1 MKVINLSETNSAISR
16 YVAQMR
22 DITYQGNRCLFR
34 NNLKRIGMMMAYEIS
49 KTLHYS
55 SKSILTPL
63 DECKVSTYDDKI
75 VIGTVLRAGLSLHE
89 GFLQVFDDADAG
101 FVAAYRREDGNDI
114 SIQLDYLACP
124 PLDNS
129 TFMLVDPM
137 LATGRSFYTSY
148 QAYLSNGTPSKIHIV
163 AVVASQQGVSYLK
176 ECFPSDD
183 VTLWC
188 AVIDPELN
196 DLSYIVPGLGD
207 CGDLCFGE
215 KMENKTP

>member
-1 MKVINLSETNSAISR
+1 MKVVNLSETNSAISR

-22 DITYQGNRCLFR
+22 DITVQGNRHVFR
-34 NNLKRIGMMMAYEIS
+34 CNLKRIGMLMAYEIS
-49 KTLHYS
+49 KTLDYR
-55 SKSILTPL
+55 SKTILTPL
-63 DECKVSTYDDKI
+63 TECEVSTYNDR
-75 VIGTVLRAGLSLHE
+75 VVVGTVLRAGLSLHE
-89 GFLQVFDDADAG
+89 GFMQIFDEADAG
-101 FVAAYRREDGNDI
+101 FVAAYRKEDGSDI

-124 PLDNS
+124 SLDNC

-137 LATGRSFYTSY
+137 LATGRSFEISY
-148 QAYLSNGTPSKIHIV
+148 RAYLNNGTPSKLHIV
-163 AVVASQQGVSYLK
+163 AVVASEQGVAYLK

-196 DLSYIVPGLGD
+196 TLSYIVPGLGD

-215 KMENKTP
+215 KL